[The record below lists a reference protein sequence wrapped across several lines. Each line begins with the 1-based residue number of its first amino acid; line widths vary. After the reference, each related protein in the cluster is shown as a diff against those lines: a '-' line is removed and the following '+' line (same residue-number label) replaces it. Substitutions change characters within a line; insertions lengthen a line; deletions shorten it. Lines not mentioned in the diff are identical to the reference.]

1 MERRNLGAHEYGEWQ
16 YIVFYCIT
24 HDQVSHVFSSFGRM
38 PPIPVP
44 SVMPH
49 CLALWIR
56 TVCFDLDLSDKF
68 CIAISSVLVFHCI
81 LSPRLPCYCGYRY
94 QNIQRMASVDTISE
108 RALSPPRHHA
118 PPPPPPLPLPA
129 SSTSGAPPTATEA
142 SQPSQPAAPA
152 PPISQAG
159 PAPPD
164 SEPSLSLSL
173 SLSVIFTYWDHCF
186 LLKILTPVMLT
197 KYVHAAYYG
206 WMFANEKTTPRLRG
220 WFTYVSGLGISDQVS
235 MQTFLFQQTSS
246 YLENYQISHE
256 HVL

>member
-173 SLSVIFTYWDHCF
+173 SLSLSYSHTEIIASSSKSSHQWCWPSMCMQLTMDGCSPMRRQ
-186 LLKILTPVMLT
+186 LLG
-197 KYVHAAYYG
+197 YVG
-206 WMFANEKTTPRLRG
+206 DLRMF
-220 WFTYVSGLGISDQVS
+220 QV
-235 MQTFLFQQTSS
+235 
-246 YLENYQISHE
+246 
-256 HVL
+256 